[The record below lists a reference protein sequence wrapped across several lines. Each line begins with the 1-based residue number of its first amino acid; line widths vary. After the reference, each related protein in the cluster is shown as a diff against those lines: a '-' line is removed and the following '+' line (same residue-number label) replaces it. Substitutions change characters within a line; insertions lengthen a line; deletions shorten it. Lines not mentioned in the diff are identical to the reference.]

1 MLISMTGYGRGEAR
15 EGQWVL
21 ALEVKTVN
29 HRNFEL
35 MAKLPAGLWELEPR
49 IREGLRGVIR
59 RGRAEV
65 YLHWLTP
72 LSGIREPIVDLDLAK
87 GYLQALRAAGRKL
100 GVKGEP
106 DLPMVA
112 GLPEVVRIEERPLRM
127 VLIGPLVMRALN
139 QALQGLVIMRRG
151 EGRRLTADMQQR
163 LSNIRC
169 LTNAVRKVFF
179 SRKKKQT
186 VILRKRLE
194 GLFKAGEPEGK
205 QIARDACAQYLR
217 SDITEEV
224 VRLAAHLSQFG
235 KLMRTRE
242 PVGRRMDFLIQEMN
256 REINTVGAK
265 AGDAG
270 IAHQVVDIKEELERI
285 REQVQNIE

>member
-1 MLISMTGYGRGEAR
+1 MTGYGRGEAR
-15 EGQWVL
+15 EGQWAL

-35 MAKLPAGLWELEPR
+35 MAKLPPGLWELEPR

-72 LSGIREPIVDLDLAK
+72 LSGIREPVVDMDLAK
-87 GYLQALRAAGRKL
+87 GYIRALRAAGRKL
-100 GVKGEP
+100 GLKGEP
-106 DLPMVA
+106 DLPMAA

-139 QALQGLVIMRRG
+139 QALQGLGNMRRG

-163 LSNIRC
+163 LNNIRR

-194 GLFKAGEPEGK
+194 GLFKTGAPEGK

-217 SDITEEV
+217 ADITEEV

-235 KLMRTRE
+235 KLMRLRE

>member
-1 MLISMTGYGRGEAR
+1 MTGYGRGGAR
-15 EGQWVL
+15 EGQWAL

-49 IREGLRGVIR
+49 IRQGLREVIS

-72 LSGIREPIVDLDLAK
+72 LSGIREPVVDMNLAK
-87 GYLQALRAAGRKL
+87 GYIQALRVAGRKL
-100 GVKGEP
+100 GLKGEL
-106 DLPMVA
+106 DLPLA
-112 GLPEVVRIEERPLRM
+112 IGLPEVVRIEERPLRM

-139 QALQGLVIMRRG
+139 QALRGLVNMRRN

-163 LSNIRC
+163 LSNVRR
-169 LTNAVRKVFF
+169 LTQAVRRLFF

-186 VILRKRLE
+186 TTLRKRLE
-194 GLFKAGEPEGK
+194 GLFKAGNQEGK
-205 QIARDACAQYLR
+205 QIAREACGQYLR
-217 SDITEEV
+217 ADITEEI
-224 VRLAAHLSQFG
+224 VRLAAHGAQFG
-235 KLMRTRE
+235 QLMRNRE

-265 AGDAG
+265 AGDAV
-270 IAHQVVDIKEELERI
+270 IAHHVVDIKEELERI